1 VRCAREGRL
10 GSRTTIE
17 YPNYSYRNR
26 RPTSGVQDYSLNFH
40 TLISRTRRAFQQMA
54 MFSDGRSC
62 LRYMRMRVRRP
73 SPNRAPLPA
82 LQLKVRAING
92 QRVFCRPGT
101 TDFSV
106 LYETFCGRYHL
117 PPADLKIRTILD
129 LGSNIGL
136 TIAHYASLY
145 PEARVLGIEM
155 DPGNAEVCRSNIAPY
170 AGRCEVLVAAAWKE
184 DGEISYGGDTEW
196 GFRITP
202 ESGGGSCRARAFSVS
217 SLIDQLGT
225 SCVDFVKMDIEGAER
240 EVLADAGKWSGRVRC
255 LKVEVHPPY
264 TVAACVRD
272 LECAGMRCEVQ
283 QNHFGCVLAWQPE
296 VWSALRCR

>member
-1 VRCAREGRL
+1 MRVH
-10 GSRTTIE
+10 
-17 YPNYSYRNR
+17 R
-26 RPTSGVQDYSLNFH
+26 RP
-40 TLISRTRRAFQQMA
+40 
-54 MFSDGRSC
+54 
-62 LRYMRMRVRRP
+62 
-73 SPNRAPLPA
+73 PNGTHLPA
-82 LQLKVRAING
+82 LPLRVRALNG
-92 QRVFCRPGT
+92 QCVYCRPGT
-101 TDFSV
+101 TDLSV
-106 LYETFCGRYHL
+106 LYDTFCGRYHL
-117 PPADLKIRTILD
+117 PPADLKIRTLLD

-136 TIAHYASLY
+136 TIAHYAILY
-145 PEARVLGIEM
+145 PEARILGIEI
-155 DPGNAEVCRSNIAPY
+155 DQDNADVCRSNIVPY
-170 AGRCEVLVAAAWKE
+170 AGRCEVLVGAAWKE
-184 DGEISYGGDTEW
+184 DAEISYGGDTEW

-202 ESGGGSCRARAFSVS
+202 ESGGSSCRARAFSVS

-296 VWSALRCR
+296 V